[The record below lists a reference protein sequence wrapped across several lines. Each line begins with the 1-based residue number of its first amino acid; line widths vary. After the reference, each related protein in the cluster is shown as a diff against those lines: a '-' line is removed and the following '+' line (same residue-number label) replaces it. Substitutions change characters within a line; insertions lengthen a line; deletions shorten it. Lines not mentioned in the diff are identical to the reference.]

1 MVKIKYTFLFAVF
14 LFPAVSFAQNDIV
27 QKTDSSGFYKL
38 TDVVI
43 TATRTTS
50 NTLELA
56 NSISTIDSTEIA
68 NKNSFNTFDVTK
80 E

>member
-1 MVKIKYTFLFAVF
+1 MVKIKFVILFAVF
-14 LFPAVSFAQNDIV
+14 LINAFSFAQTGIIH
-27 QKTDSSGFYKL
+27 KTDSSGFYKL

-56 NSISTIDSTEIA
+56 NSI
-68 NKNSFNTFDVTK
+68 
-80 E
+80 